1 MRRYVFS
8 EFYEFLKSH
17 HKQYFKNLFY
27 VKKYVFR
34 IYNKDKNNGEKIFLD
49 INS

>member
-1 MRRYVFS
+1 MRRIEFS
-8 EFYEFLKSH
+8 ELYEFLKSH

-34 IYNKDKNNGEKIFLD
+34 IYNKDKNNGEKLFLD
-49 INS
+49 NHS